1 MPRSYCSYYHLV
13 KSFFMPKSCWV
24 TPWLVLFPQ
33 EVSLISK
40 ELSLIS
46 RVLVPTPILK
56 VLKSYGAVQRTHAF
70 VSFLLSE
77 KLRMASP
84 EVVDTRSC
92 VPRLRTEDGESQRL
106 LGVAKNRAMAALQTC
121 SAARCKWA
129 RIKEFRRTT
138 SFCPAGKLARGSKHG
153 VDCCTEKLEQV
164 ANHLLI
170 FHLDF
175 HLHIHD

>member
-1 MPRSYCSYYHLV
+1 MPRSYCSYYEYHLV
-13 KSFFMPKSCWV
+13 KSFCMPKSCWV

-70 VSFLLSE
+70 VFLFAVG
-77 KLRMASP
+77 KAS
-84 EVVDTRSC
+84 DGFSRSC